1 MECLGDRDQRC
12 ELALSIVPQKLMH
25 RSITAF
31 KVVGAGPVLR
41 AAVQARER
49 GRGTVSLVPE
59 AAARKTLLKRVSA
72 IASAGGP
79 VTASERGRLARL
91 SQVLVA
97 PIEKTAAHATP
108 GRPSSARATT
118 RSGAVLH

>member
-1 MECLGDRDQRC
+1 MRDQFFV
-12 ELALSIVPQKLMH
+12 LQ
-25 RSITAF
+25 F
-31 KVVGAGPVLR
+31 KRESAVEVL
-41 AAVQARER
+41 
-49 GRGTVSLVPE
+49 VSLVPE

-91 SQVLVA
+91 SQVLAA